1 MSDSVQSRILDRLT
15 DVITAIGTGGGGGG
29 DASSAKQD
37 EQTGYLTSISS
48 DSASIVTTLGD
59 TTGNPDPHTTAWYLK
74 HVHAGISDQVIS
86 LAAIDGNVS
95 NIKDNVASVLPFIGL
110 DTAAIRA
117 QIPASLGAKTAANS
131 LSVAIASDAIAYGS
145 GNVTAATQR
154 VTLASDGAAVTSL
167 QSIQNNVDRTT
178 AAYRSQASLTRG
190 ANTTTYAVNDV
201 MFGVFELTNMAANGG
216 FLLISDIRFMMNI
229 AYTPSG
235 LGNLRL
241 FLYSVTPPSAI
252 ADNGAFSLPSG
263 DRASL
268 LIPEGISL
276 GTPRLA
282 NGGGTLVLSPSIRPT
297 PLVKLTGTSLFGY
310 IVTEG
315 AWVPQAN
322 SETATLTVLGVVP

>member
-15 DVITAIGTGGGGGG
+15 DVIAAITGSGGGGGS
-29 DASSAKQD
+29 ATSAKQD

-59 TTGNPDPHTTAWYLK
+59 TTGSPDPHTTAWYLK
-74 HVHAGISDQVIS
+74 HVHAGVGDQVTS

-95 NIKDNVASVLPFIGL
+95 NIKDNV
-110 DTAAIRA
+110 DRA
-117 QIPASLGAKTAANS
+117 
-131 LSVAIASDAIAYGS
+131 
-145 GNVTAATQR
+145 
-154 VTLASDGAAVTSL
+154 
-167 QSIQNNVDRTT
+167 T

-201 MFGVFELTNMAANGG
+201 MFGAFELTNMAANGG
-216 FLLISDIRFMMNI
+216 FLLISDVRFMMNI

-235 LGNLRL
+235 IGNLRL
-241 FLYSVTPPSAI
+241 FLYSVAPPSAI

-268 LIPEGISL
+268 LTPEGISL

-297 PLVKLTGTSLFGY
+297 PLVKLTGSSLFGY

>member
-1 MSDSVQSRILDRLT
+1 M
-15 DVITAIGTGGGGGG
+15 
-29 DASSAKQD
+29 
-37 EQTGYLTSISS
+37 
-48 DSASIVTTLGD
+48 
-59 TTGNPDPHTTAWYLK
+59 
-74 HVHAGISDQVIS
+74 
-86 LAAIDGNVS
+86 
-95 NIKDNVASVLPFIGL
+95 
-110 DTAAIRA
+110 
-117 QIPASLGAKTAANS
+117 
-131 LSVAIASDAIAYGS
+131 
-145 GNVTAATQR
+145 
-154 VTLASDGAAVTSL
+154 
-167 QSIQNNVDRTT
+167 
-178 AAYRSQASLTRG
+178 
-190 ANTTTYAVNDV
+190 
-201 MFGVFELTNMAANGG
+201 
-216 FLLISDIRFMMNI
+216 ISDIRFMMNI

-235 LGNLRL
+235 IGNLRL

-282 NGGGTLVLSPSIRPT
+282 NGGGTLVLSPSIRPA